1 MKILYWTPLF
11 WPETG
16 GIEVVAQKMVT
27 GLRDRG
33 HRLQVL
39 ASHGSTSQPDDTT
52 YEGIPIRRFRFWQA
66 LSRRDPGLIA
76 AIRREVAALIKDF
89 QPDLIHCNFSG
100 YTAYFQLA
108 VAKTCRAPLLLAL
121 HSSLYGKETGVD
133 TVLGKLLHAAGWVT
147 AVSQSTLDDARAIA
161 AEIVDRSSVIYN
173 GLTLGISDPEPL
185 PWQEPRLMAIGRLA
199 REKGFDLAIAAL
211 KLLRERFPRLT
222 LHLVGDGPERAALQR
237 QAGDLGIEQ
246 SVEFVGKVPNR
257 MIPGLLN
264 RATIVLIPS
273 RSRESFSLVA
283 VEAAQM
289 GRPVVAAAA
298 GGLREVVRAG
308 ETGLLVEME
317 SPQAIATAVGTLLA
331 DPQRTGKMGNDAR
344 KWARNAFGLDRM
356 IAEYED
362 VYRRLAAAKPQV
374 WSKEVR
380 P

>member
-11 WPETG
+11 CPETG
-16 GIEVVAQKMVT
+16 GIEIVAQKMVT

-33 HRLQVL
+33 HQLLVM
-39 ASHGSTSQPDDTT
+39 ASHGSTLQPDDTT
-52 YEGIPIRRFRFWQA
+52 YEGIPIRRFHFWQA
-66 LSRRDPGLIA
+66 LSRRDSGLIA
-76 AIRREVAALIKDF
+76 AIRREIAVLIKDF
-89 QPDLIHCNFSG
+89 QPDIIHCNFSG

-108 VAKTCRAPLLLAL
+108 VAKTCRAPLLLVL
-121 HSSLYGKETGVD
+121 HSSLFGRETGSD
-133 TVLGKLLHAAGWVT
+133 TVLGKLMSSADWVT
-147 AVSQSTLDDARAIA
+147 AVSQSTLDDARTVAPVIC
-161 AEIVDRSSVIYN
+161 DRSSVIYN
-173 GLTLGISDPEPL
+173 GQTFAACDPAPL
-185 PWQEPRLMAIGRLA
+185 PWDESRLMVIGRLA
-199 REKGFDLAIAAL
+199 FEKGFDVAIAAL

-344 KWARNAFGLDRM
+344 EWARNAFGLDRM